1 MDGEAQFRGARKTEG
16 TGGWTRIR
24 RGIER
29 RKKQVTKQKKV
40 KLFWVVRK
48 SLKDR

>member
-1 MDGEAQFRGARKTEG
+1 MDGEVRFRGARKTEG

-24 RGIER
+24 RGIGR
-29 RKKQVTKQKKV
+29 RKRQVTKHKKV

-48 SLKDR
+48 SLQDR